1 MTRIS
6 PWETDTDWDNL
17 EPGTLI
23 RVVSRQGFT
32 LQTDRDMH
40 LDPDLNP
47 TYVNTYGISMK
58 RGDVALVLGYDRKRN
73 WPGEQGIRHI
83 RLYAH
88 GKIGW
93 YDTRALDSMFRV
105 LRSL

>member
-1 MTRIS
+1 MPSSSI
-6 PWETDTDWDNL
+6 WETDTDWDNL
-17 EPGTLI
+17 EAGTMI
-23 RVVSRQGFT
+23 RVISRQSFS
-32 LQTDRDMH
+32 LQRRRDIG

-47 TYVNTYGISMK
+47 RTFGISMK
-58 RGDVALVLGYDRKRN
+58 RGDIAIVLGYDRKRN
-73 WPGEQGIRHI
+73 WPGEQGQRHI

-88 GKIGW
+88 GEIGW

>member
-23 RVVSRQGFT
+23 RAVSRQGFS
-32 LQTDRDMH
+32 LQTSLDMG
-40 LDPDLNP
+40 LNP
-47 TYVNTYGISMK
+47 DINPRRFGISMK
-58 RGDVALVLGYDRKRN
+58 RGDIAIVLGYDRKRN
-73 WPGEQGIRHI
+73 WPGEQGLRHM

-88 GKIGW
+88 NEIGW
-93 YDTRALDSMFRV
+93 YDIRALDSMFRV